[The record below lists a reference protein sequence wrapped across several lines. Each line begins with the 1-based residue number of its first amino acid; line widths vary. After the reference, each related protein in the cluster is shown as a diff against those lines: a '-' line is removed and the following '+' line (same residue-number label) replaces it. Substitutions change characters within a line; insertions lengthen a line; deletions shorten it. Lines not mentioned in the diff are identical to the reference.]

1 MTNQWSGDQVEEALA
16 SFNDDDAR
24 ALRILMEI
32 QRREREQ
39 QEHKERERRRH
50 RKRRSSRRG
59 AFPRAGRD
67 LEGLEQR
74 LSDEQEGSGGGLVA
88 LGDLIPTLLSHFGVD
103 DTDRVR
109 RLSENWNEIAG
120 KQWGSKSVPVVVS
133 KGELLVEASDPR
145 MVRLLRLDS
154 NRLLERIADRFGSS
168 FVTSVRVVGPPW
180 KREW

>member
-1 MTNQWSGDQVEEALA
+1 MTNRWSEERVEEALS
-16 SFNDDDAR
+16 SFDDDDAR

-39 QEHKERERRRH
+39 HEFKEGKRRRRQTYRPGH
-50 RKRRSSRRG
+50 RG
-59 AFPRAGRD
+59 TFPKAGRD
-67 LEGLEQR
+67 IGRLERR
-74 LSDEQEGSGGGLVA
+74 LSHDREGSGDGLVA
-88 LGDLIPTLLSHFGVD
+88 LGDLIPALLSHFGVD

-109 RLSENWNEIAG
+109 RLSENWDEIAG

-145 MVRLLRLDS
+145 LVRLLRLDS
-154 NRLLERIADRFGSS
+154 NRLIERIADHFGSS
-168 FVTSVRVVGPPW
+168 FVTSIRVVGPPW